1 MSKFED
7 QIDSNDAICPYCIH
21 RYQVESEDYDE
32 DQREEYCENC
42 GKSYWLSQSFTV
54 THETC
59 PDCSLN
65 GMEHHF
71 EEKPLSNG
79 KKAKFCT
86 ECGIRDMQAYIVV
99 RPND

>member
-1 MSKFED
+1 MVMSKFED
-7 QIDSNDAICPYCIH
+7 QIDSNDSICPYCLH

-32 DQREEYCENC
+32 DPREGECENC
-42 GKSYWLSQSFTV
+42 GKSYWLRQIFTV

-71 EEKPLSNG
+71 EEKPLING

-86 ECGIRDMQAYIVV
+86 ECGMICRLI
-99 RPND
+99 